1 MTMKEYQRE
10 TRVWFRSTERSVEW
24 REISFFKAKHLG
36 SVLFFSK
43 SRDHN
48 SE

>member
-10 TRVWFRSTERSVEW
+10 TRVWFRLTERSVEW

-36 SVLFFSK
+36 SVLFFQK
-43 SRDHN
+43 AEN
-48 SE
+48 Q